1 MPAAV
6 PEMPESVAQA
16 LRAQGV
22 ELEERDPALLRAYLQ
37 ALLEA
42 NERFNLTAV
51 TDPAQAWAMTSAPAL
66 YRPDL
71 EVKDGNRRLMANPAF
86 NAVPYAAQV
95 QRLQK
100 SAIEEG
106 QRART
111 HVLVLGPSFWG
122 LEPGDVGS
130 WTSARN
136 GYVAKQFRIDV
147 VNDQQGQPTWS
158 YALARQ
164 LVALARAAH
173 AGRAPAGVYHGTA
186 SGATTWYE
194 LARAV
199 FTGAGLDPERI
210 RPTDSQ
216 HFPSPTRR
224 PAYSVLAHGRW
235 AAAGLSPLAD
245 WREMLTEALP
255 RLLPAPAPAATEH
268 TE

>member
-1 MPAAV
+1 
-6 PEMPESVAQA
+6 
-16 LRAQGV
+16 
-22 ELEERDPALLRAYLQ
+22 
-37 ALLEA
+37 
-42 NERFNLTAV
+42 
-51 TDPAQAWAMTSAPAL
+51 MTSAPAL

-147 VNDQQGQPTWS
+147 VNDQANLDSCLSITEVDPSDFDWDHATEFKPVTIGPTGNLINATVTQSANNTAIDQAALRAARESQYAPKIVNCQPTTGTYS
-158 YALARQ
+158 F
-164 LVALARAAH
+164 RADF
-173 AGRAPAGVYHGTA
+173 
-186 SGATTWYE
+186 TT
-194 LARAV
+194 
-199 FTGAGLDPERI
+199 D
-210 RPTDSQ
+210 
-216 HFPSPTRR
+216 
-224 PAYSVLAHGRW
+224 
-235 AAAGLSPLAD
+235 
-245 WREMLTEALP
+245 
-255 RLLPAPAPAATEH
+255 
-268 TE
+268 